1 MTTNWAPFPAGSGAV
16 MAGQPAP
23 GAVRAAQAGAGG
35 RTRPWRAYVVL
46 LVLFAFMGPYSL
58 HRSSADEAQQGAEA
72 LRTAAAQSGGGVEE
86 GAKTRRVAILALG
99 LFAALTLSEVRRRRT
114 AQGGGGQWEAVAVS
128 PTGDTRFQSP
138 VVWRAAPEANPLT
151 GAPARR
157 TALAWFLLAY
167 FGVAAASVAWA
178 IDPGFTARRLI
189 AFLVI
194 AFAAFVL
201 AQAWTLRD
209 VVYFALIANLLPLLF
224 GFLLSLARGDFHPFT
239 PTYRFTG
246 LAHPNVHGLEG
257 ACLVMAAFCA
267 LRLGG
272 RRVPLVS
279 ILVFGAVLLYLTKSR
294 TAVGAVVLAGAVC
307 MMVAV
312 SRRRLVIFGVALAA
326 IAGSVLIFAPDVAGR
341 AHEAALLERSA
352 KSDDPATLSGRT
364 LLWSDLMDYAAEK
377 PVLGYGF
384 DSFWT
389 ADHIAE
395 ISLRR
400 GWVIIQAHSGYI
412 QELLDTGVLGLSILV
427 LILIAALR
435 AAFVRYR
442 VTRSPLALYAL
453 AMFVWYVATLIPE
466 AVDLSHVSTFIVMV
480 LLAHFALR
488 TAAYDD
494 DAPEQARLPAVR
506 ASAAAY

>member
-1 MTTNWAPFPAGSGAV
+1 MTTNWAPYPAGPGAA
-16 MAGQPAP
+16 MAGQAAP
-23 GAVRAAQAGAGG
+23 GVARRAQAGIQG
-35 RTRPWRAYVVL
+35 RTRPWRAYAL
-46 LVLFAFMGPYSL
+46 LVVLFAFMGPYSL
-58 HRSSADEAQQGAEA
+58 HRSSVEAQQGAAA
-72 LRTAAAQSGGGVEE
+72 LQTAAAQSGGGVEE
-86 GAKTRRVAILALG
+86 GARTRRVAILALG
-99 LFAALTLSEVRRRRT
+99 LFAALTLSAMRRRRT
-114 AQGGGGQWEAVAVS
+114 AQGSGGRWEAVAVS
-128 PTGDTRFQSP
+128 PTGDTRYQSP
-138 VVWRAAPEANPLT
+138 VVWRAAPGIDAAT

-167 FGVAAASVAWA
+167 FAVAAASVAWA

-201 AQAWTLRD
+201 GQAWSLRD
-209 VVYFALIANLLPLLF
+209 VVYFALIANLMPLLG
-224 GFLLSLARGDFHPFT
+224 GFILSVARGDFHPLQQ
-239 PTYRFTG
+239 TYRFTG

-257 ACLVMAAFCA
+257 ACLAMAAFCA

-272 RRVPLVS
+272 RRLPLLS
-279 ILVFGAVLLYLTKSR
+279 ILAFGLGLLFLTKSR

-307 MMVAV
+307 MMVSV
-312 SRRRLVIFGVALAA
+312 SRRRLLILGVGVAAV
-326 IAGSVLIFAPDVAGR
+326 AGSVLIFAPDVAGR

-377 PVLGYGF
+377 PALGYGF

-412 QELLDTGVLGLSILV
+412 QEVLDTGLLGLSFLL

-435 AAFVRYR
+435 AALVRFR
-442 VTRSPLALYAL
+442 MTRSPLALYAL

-488 TAAYDD
+488 SAAPDDDVTEPARLATVRVVPAAY
-494 DAPEQARLPAVR
+494 
-506 ASAAAY
+506 